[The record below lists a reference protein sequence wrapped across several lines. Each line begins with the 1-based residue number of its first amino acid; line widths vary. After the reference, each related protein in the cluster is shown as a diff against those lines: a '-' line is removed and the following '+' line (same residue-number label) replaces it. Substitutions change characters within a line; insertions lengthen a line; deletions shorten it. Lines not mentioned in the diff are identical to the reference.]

1 MREARYLNRVGR
13 PIWAEFGPRRADS
26 LKNVWSDCLAL
37 GKIFV
42 MATDIE
48 EDFTSQDFEKYI
60 KIARDEHERR
70 HPSVQIDESLFRK
83 LAMQKYKNLSYDDK
97 VWFRDNYK
105 DNSPDSSRGVG
116 IKVKTPVKIAEK
128 SACSQKFS
136 SMEDASPFLRFSHEK
151 RDELISENANMTVSR
166 STRSLLSKKLFS
178 KHLDYVIKF
187 SFLKKQLSYLTD
199 CVYAH
204 TRIIYSKQQ

>member
-1 MREARYLNRVGR
+1 MGGTWQN
-13 PIWAEFGPRRADS
+13 
-26 LKNVWSDCLAL
+26 
-37 GKIFV
+37 FV

-48 EDFTSQDFEKYI
+48 EDFASQDFEKYI

-105 DNSPDSSRGVG
+105 DNSPDSSRAVG

-151 RDELISENANMTVSR
+151 RDELIAENANMTAGQLMNQISKLWKCLSNEERELYGKVS
-166 STRSLLSKKLFS
+166 K
-178 KHLDYVIKF
+178 
-187 SFLKKQLSYLTD
+187 
-199 CVYAH
+199 
-204 TRIIYSKQQ
+204 